1 MIIFVS
7 LFLVVTFSKEECTY
21 AADCYKRYPRW
32 SLLPN
37 YCIEGSCYSDFL
49 NSGKKYLSP

>member
-49 NSGKKYLSP
+49 NSGPKGHA